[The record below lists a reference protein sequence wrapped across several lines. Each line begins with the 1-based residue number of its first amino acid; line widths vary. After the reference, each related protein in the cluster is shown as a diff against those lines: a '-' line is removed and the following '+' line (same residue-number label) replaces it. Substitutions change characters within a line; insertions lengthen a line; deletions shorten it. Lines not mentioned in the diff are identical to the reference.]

1 METRSCTKELDPL
14 NTDSFVFLFLVSYL
28 FGSVDSHAV
37 ARRYPR
43 FKVIERLLSRTRE
56 GRVKRSLSF
65 VPIALIELGKGVFS
79 LLVAKSLIGTGM
91 SYAVAS
97 LACFLGCNW
106 PIDRR
111 PKDGH
116 CILSILPTFVVFS
129 WQGTAILAVIWSL
142 VRFVSTVE
150 EVAIIAVAFIAPP
163 VFWCFRQ
170 KDLYVL
176 FSFAVLIVIV
186 YQYLPAI
193 DISCGKQKDPLL
205 VSGGK
210 YKSGIKQVY
219 FRRIFAVLLLL
230 ILGSV
235 VFFNRYVYRGFG
247 LHSELFRHGNR
258 QLKFIAITFD
268 DGPDPQ
274 YTPKILDILRE
285 ENVKATFFV
294 VGTHVAKYPEIA
306 LRIVEEG
313 HEIGNHTY
321 SHRNLY
327 RLSKEH
333 IVEEIEKA
341 HEVIMLVTGEEA
353 HLLRPPRGMYDSNV
367 VEISHARRY
376 TIALWSLSSQDWAE
390 VSAGTVKRNILNN
403 IQNGD
408 ILLFHDS
415 GNIVSYEGGDRHNTV
430 VALPVIIRE
439 LRDMGY
445 QFVTITEMMI
455 ISGLTEEE

>member
-1 METRSCTKELDPL
+1 VGTGSLAEELDLL

-28 FGSVDSHAV
+28 FGSVDSYAV
-37 ARRYPR
+37 AKQYPA
-43 FKVIERLLSRTRE
+43 FAVIEHLLSRTRK
-56 GRVKRSLSF
+56 GGVSRTLAAFSVC
-65 VPIALIELGKGVFS
+65 IIELGKGVFS

-111 PKDGH
+111 SKDN
-116 CILSILPTFVVFS
+116 LSVLAVLPTLLLFS
-129 WQGTAILAVIWSL
+129 WQGTAILVIIWGL
-142 VRFVSTVE
+142 VRLVSSVE
-150 EVAIIAVAFIAPP
+150 EVAIVVAALFAPP
-163 VFWCFRQ
+163 ILWYSRE

-176 FSFAVLIVIV
+176 FGFAILVIIV
-186 YQYLPAI
+186 YQHLPAI
-193 DISCGKQKDPLL
+193 DISYQKQRDPGLAN
-205 VSGGK
+205 GGK
-210 YKSGIKQVY
+210 HKGSAKQVH

-230 ILGSV
+230 ILGLV

-258 QLKFIAITFD
+258 QLKYIAITFD
-268 DGPDPQ
+268 DGPDPK
-274 YTPKILDILRE
+274 YTPKILDILKE
-285 ENVKATFFV
+285 ENVRATFFV
-294 VGTHVAKYPEIA
+294 VGAHVVKYPEVA
-306 LRIVEEG
+306 RRIVEEG

-333 IVEEIEKA
+333 IIEEIEKA
-341 HEVIMLVTGEEA
+341 HEAIMLVIGEET

-367 VEISHARRY
+367 VEISHSRRY
-376 TIALWSLSSQDWAE
+376 TIVLWSLSSQDWAE
-390 VSAGTVKRNILNN
+390 VSAGTVRRSILNN

-430 VALPVIIRE
+430 VALPVIVRE
-439 LRDMGY
+439 LKDMGY